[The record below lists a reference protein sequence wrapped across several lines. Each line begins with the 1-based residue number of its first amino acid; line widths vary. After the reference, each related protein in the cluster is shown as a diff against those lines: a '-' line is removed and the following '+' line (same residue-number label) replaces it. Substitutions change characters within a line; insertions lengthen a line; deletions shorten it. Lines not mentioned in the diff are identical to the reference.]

1 MKNIIQMYIKDRVS
15 HIKLELIYIKNI
27 NQNFQIM
34 TNAAIEKNWT
44 VDYKNI
50 VHDNCWRES

>member
-1 MKNIIQMYIKDRVS
+1 MKNIIQMYIKDIVS

-34 TNAAIEKNWT
+34 TNAAIEKN
-44 VDYKNI
+44 
-50 VHDNCWRES
+50 

>member
-1 MKNIIQMYIKDRVS
+1 MKNIIQMYIKDIVS

-44 VDYKNI
+44 VDYENI

>member
-44 VDYKNI
+44 IDYKNI